1 MNEFI
6 ASVADGFERGDE
18 QLDSKARE
26 KQNVLRVQELYSAIL
41 AGDIAGF
48 QAILSEDVEF
58 EIAGPEEVPFSGRAK
73 GRTAAVE
80 LVQHNF
86 GQLDSQS
93 PQIEDVLAQGDT
105 VVVVGNERGKL
116 REAEQEYQMTWV
128 QRFRFSGDSITH
140 FLPVFDTA
148 SLRDSI

>member
-1 MNEFI
+1 MQEFI
-6 ASVADGFERGDE
+6 ANVASGFERGDE

-26 KQNVLRVQELYSAIL
+26 RQNVQRVQELYSAIV
-41 AGDIAGF
+41 AGDIAAF
-48 QAILSEDVEF
+48 QAILSEDVVF
-58 EIAGPEEVPFSGRAK
+58 EIAGPEEVPFSGRAN
-73 GRTAAVE
+73 GRAAAIE

-93 PQIEDVLAQGDT
+93 PRIEDVVAQGDT
-105 VVVVGNERGKL
+105 VVVVGSERGKL
-116 REAEQEYQMTWV
+116 REAKQEYQMTWV

-140 FLPVFDTA
+140 FLQVFDTA